1 MKYRELLEKLQ
12 ALTPEQLEQDVR
24 VTGEDHSARIGELWI
39 LEEDYINP
47 EGEGAFPVSEA
58 NLLDD
63 FSEEAL
69 AKEPRVAHKG
79 DVFLSEDF

>member
-12 ALTPEQLEQDVR
+12 TLSPEQLEQEVR
-24 VTGEDHSARIGELWI
+24 VTGEDHSAKIDELWI

-47 EGEGAFPVSEA
+47 EGDGAEPISSFE
-58 NLLDD
+58 LDD
-63 FSEEAL
+63 DFDEAAL
-69 AKEPRVAHKG
+69 AAAPRAAHKG